1 VSELT
6 KRIVAGVVL
15 APIALAIV
23 LAGGAA
29 LAGLL
34 AVVSALGAW
43 EFYRIARAAGHN
55 PMSDLGCALAGLL
68 PLGVHA
74 VYLGLVQ
81 PRLSYLAA
89 VLIVLMSLVIWTRGT
104 SGAPLGAV
112 ATTLLGALYTGGLLS
127 FAYAVRNHDY
137 AVGGMKLGALP
148 IASGGVLLGLPLL
161 LTWAS
166 DIGAFVVGRTVGGPK
181 LIPAVSPGKT
191 VSGAIGGV
199 AASVVVSWVYVS
211 YALRPGAQ
219 LAMTPVGIVAFGVVI
234 SVAAQLG
241 DLFESLLKREAG
253 VKDSSKLIPG
263 HGGILDRLDS
273 LFFVLPVAHLM
284 LGWLLIP
291 APR

>member
-1 VSELT
+1 MSELT
-6 KRIVAGVVL
+6 KRIVTGVVA
-15 APIALAIV
+15 APIALAAV
-23 LAGGAA
+23 FAGGAA

-43 EFYRIARAAGHN
+43 EFYRMARAAGHN
-55 PMSDLGCALAGLL
+55 PMSDLGSALAGLL

-81 PRLSYLAA
+81 PRISYLAA

-104 SGAPLGAV
+104 SGAPLGTV

-127 FAYAVRNHDY
+127 FAYALRNHDY
-137 AVGGMKLGALP
+137 AIGGVKLGAIP

-166 DIGAFVVGRTVGGPK
+166 DIGAFFVGRSVGGPK

-191 VSGAIGGV
+191 ISGAIGGV
-199 AASVVVSWVYVS
+199 AASVVVSWLYVS
-211 YALRPGAQ
+211 YALVPGAQ
-219 LAMTPVGIVAFGVVI
+219 LALSPIGIVTFGVVV

>member
-1 VSELT
+1 LSELT
-6 KRIVAGVVL
+6 KRVVAGVVL

-55 PMSDLGCALAGLL
+55 PMGDLGCALAGLL

-81 PRLSYLAA
+81 PRLSYLIAA
-89 VLIVLMSLVIWTRGT
+89 LIVLMSLVIWTRGT
-104 SGAPLGAV
+104 SGAPLGTV

-137 AVGGMKLGALP
+137 AVGGVKLGAIP

-166 DIGAFVVGRTVGGPK
+166 DIGAFFVGRTVGGPK
-181 LIPAVSPGKT
+181 LIVAVSPGKT

-199 AASVVVSWVYVS
+199 VASVVVSWVYVS

-219 LAMTPVGIVAFGVVI
+219 LALTPLGIVVFGVVI